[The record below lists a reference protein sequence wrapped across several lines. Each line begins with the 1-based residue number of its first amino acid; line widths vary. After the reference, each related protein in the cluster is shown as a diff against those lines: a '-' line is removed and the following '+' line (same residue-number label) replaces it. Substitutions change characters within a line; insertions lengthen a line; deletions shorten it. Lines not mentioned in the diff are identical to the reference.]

1 MRILHTSDW
10 HLGRT
15 LHGYSRAD
23 EHEAFL
29 QEVVELC
36 ADVDLVILSGDVFE
50 TANPPIEAEELFFD
64 TLARLGDGGRRA
76 VVVIAGNHD
85 SPDRLAA
92 AQPLSARHGVWV
104 FGRPGDELEPLAV
117 PAKDAARV
125 AMDPLG
131 PSAIALRWPDGRRA
145 NIAAL
150 PYPSEA
156 RLRRLLAAP
165 TGDHDRQRAYSRW
178 VGQAFAKLE
187 QDFDPGAVNL
197 ATAHLAVRSCMPRP
211 SERVLVG
218 GAYQIDAGD
227 LPRKAHYTALGHL
240 HFPQLVEDAPG
251 LARYAGAP
259 LAMRFSERDDPRVH
273 TIVEAH
279 PGQPASVELLPVSAG
294 RPLVLWEAASLSE
307 VQRSVQNGRYENAFI
322 DLIVDVSRHLT
333 HAQLASLKRLPRD
346 FVRITPRLPQA
357 TATES
362 ADPIERRDLPV
373 DVLFREFYRQQTGA
387 EPDQGLVE
395 LFLELADGPEAEERP
410 SPAKKRAG

>member
-15 LHGYSRAD
+15 LHGFSRAA

-29 QEVVELC
+29 EEVVALC

-92 AQPLSARHGVWV
+92 AQPLSGRHGVWV
-104 FGRPGDELEPLAV
+104 LGRPGDE
-117 PAKDAARV
+117 PAPTVVSGEGRV
-125 AMDPLG
+125 AMEPLG
-131 PSAIALRWPDGRRA
+131 PSALALRWSDGRRA
-145 NIAAL
+145 NVAAL

-178 VGQAFAKLE
+178 VGQAFANLE
-187 QDFDPGAVNL
+187 RHFDPAAVNL
-197 ATAHLAVRSCMPRP
+197 ATSHLAVRSCMPRP

-218 GAYQIDAGD
+218 GAYQVDAAD
-227 LPRKAHYTALGHL
+227 LPRRAHYTALGHL
-240 HFPQLVEDAPG
+240 HLPQRVEDAPG

-259 LAMRFSERDDPRVH
+259 LAMRFSERDDPRLH
-273 TIVEAH
+273 TIVEAQ
-279 PGQPASVELLPVSAG
+279 PGRPAEVELLPVSAG
-294 RPLVLWEAASLSE
+294 RPLVVWEATSLSE
-307 VQRSVQNGRYENAFI
+307 VQRGVAEGLHEGAFV
-322 DLIVDVSRHLT
+322 DLTVEVARHLT
-333 HAQLASLKRLPRD
+333 HAQLASIKRLPRD
-346 FVRITPRLPQA
+346 FVRITPRLPA
-357 TATES
+357 APDEPPDD
-362 ADPIERRDLPV
+362 AVERRDLPV
-373 DVLFREFYRQQTGA
+373 DVLFRRFYRQQTGA

-395 LFLELADGPEAEERP
+395 LFLELAEGSGGDEATP
-410 SPAKKRAG
+410 PTASVG

>member
-15 LHGYSRAD
+15 LHGYSRAA

-29 QEVVELC
+29 REVIELC
-36 ADVDLVILSGDVFE
+36 VDVDLVILSGDVFE

-64 TLARLGDGGRRA
+64 TMARLGDGGRRA

-92 AQPLSARHGVWV
+92 AQPLSGRHGVWV
-104 FGRPGDELEPLAV
+104 LGRPGDELSPTVASG
-117 PAKDAARV
+117 ANRV
-125 AMDPLG
+125 AMEPLG
-131 PSAIALRWPDGRRA
+131 PSALALRWSDGRRA
-145 NIAAL
+145 NVAAL

-165 TGDHDRQRAYSRW
+165 TGEHDRQRAYSRW

-187 QDFDPGAVNL
+187 RRFDPGSVNL
-197 ATAHLAVRSCMPRP
+197 ATSHLAVRSCMPRP

-227 LPRKAHYTALGHL
+227 LPRRAQYTALGHL
-240 HFPQLVEDAPG
+240 HLPQLVEDAPG

-273 TIVEAH
+273 TVIEAH
-279 PGQPASVELLPVSAG
+279 PGRPAEVELVPVCAG
-294 RPLVLWEAASLSE
+294 RPLVVWEASSLSE
-307 VQRSVQNGRYENAFI
+307 VQREVQNGRHEGAFI
-322 DLIVDVSRHLT
+322 DLVVDVSRHLT
-333 HAQLASLKRLPRD
+333 HAQLASIKRLPRD
-346 FVRITPRLPQA
+346 FVRITPRLPVASA
-357 TATES
+357 TRGAEPV
-362 ADPIERRDLPV
+362 DRRDLPV
-373 DVLFREFYRQQTGA
+373 DVLFRRFYRQQTGA
-387 EPDQGLVE
+387 EPDEGLVE
-395 LFLELADGPEAEERP
+395 LFLELAAVPEGEPAEREP
-410 SPAKKRAG
+410 VAVGAGG